1 MINSEFLA
9 EPFAQFLPT
18 VFLYAELHFRFK
30 WSGSRYFQKEPE
42 ILADLPI
49 RIEPN
54 RDIPILLIIKDSHLF
69 PITLKYVEIVI
80 YKSNKIIQSQT
91 FQYNTQLN
99 INWWDDTVMIDPEGI
114 SGDIEIYVEFM
125 YNVGGQDKKCT
136 IHNYPL
142 CSHDKLKT
150 YISKYPYPNDGNVL
164 YGDIHYH
171 SNLTEDMVEFGA
183 PLKATLAMAES
194 LGLDFFCNTDH
205 SYDLDDVP
213 GSWTETDPTLE
224 KWNKSRIEINTLN
237 NGNPGKSFIIPSE
250 ELSLHN
256 KDGRNIHAL
265 ILNHSTFLPGS
276 GDGAEE
282 PFNFHADYNTKTIHD
297 SLDNESLCIAAH
309 PFNPVPLVQ
318 WFFVKRGKWQLED
331 IVEENV
337 AGIQIVNGAL
347 DEGFYEGLKIWKELL
362 LDGYHKFI
370 YAGNDAHGNFNIYRQ
385 IKIPMLSLYEKN
397 EQLFGEFRT
406 GVHTNGNNRTI
417 NSAITSMKN
426 GNCFVTNG
434 PFINITF
441 QNNGPIYEMG
451 STVRLNYGIITVS
464 IISTPEFGM
473 IKKITIIKGVIG
485 ENKEV
490 DYFTIMNP
498 REYKLIKDFKIN
510 SDSNCYFR
518 CEVEL
523 DSINEKRIFAMSNP
537 IWLSPNIN

>member
-1 MINSEFLA
+1 MINSEFLM
-9 EPFAQFLPT
+9 ESFAQYSPAVL
-18 VFLYAELHFRFK
+18 LYAELHFRFK
-30 WSGSRYFQKEPE
+30 WTGSRYFQKEPE

-49 RIEPN
+49 RIEPKS
-54 RDIPILLIIKDSHLF
+54 DIPILLIIKDSHLF

-80 YKSNKIIQSQT
+80 YKSNKIIQSHT
-91 FQYNTQLN
+91 FQYNTQMDL
-99 INWWDDTVMIDPEGI
+99 NWWDDTLIIDSEGI
-114 SGDIEIYVEFM
+114 SGNIEINVEFM
-125 YNVGGQDKKCT
+125 YNINGKDKKCT

-142 CSHDKLKT
+142 CSHNKLKT
-150 YISKYPYPNDGNVL
+150 CISKYPYPNDGNVL

-183 PLKATLAMAES
+183 PLKATLTMAES

-205 SYDLDDVP
+205 SYDLDDLP

-224 KWNKSRIEINTLN
+224 KWNKSRREIETIN

-256 KDGRNIHAL
+256 QDGRNIHAL
-265 ILNHSTFLPGS
+265 ILNHSNFLPGS
-276 GDGAEE
+276 GDGAEK
-282 PFNFHADYNTKTIHD
+282 PFNFHADYNTKTVHD

-309 PFNPVPLVQ
+309 PFNPVPIVQ

-331 IVEENV
+331 ILEDNI

-347 DEGFYEGLKIWKELL
+347 DEGFYKGLKIWMKLL

-385 IKIPMLSLYEKN
+385 IKTPMFSLYEKK

-406 GVHTNGNNRTI
+406 GVHINGYNRDI
-417 NSAITSMKN
+417 NSVITSMKN

-441 QNNGPIYEMG
+441 QNNGLIYEMG
-451 STVRLNYGIITVS
+451 STVSSNYGIITVS

-473 IKKITIIKGVIG
+473 IKKMTIIKGVIG
-485 ENKEV
+485 EKKEI
-490 DYFTIMNP
+490 DYFTIMNS
-498 REYKLIKDFKIN
+498 REYKLIKDFEIK

-518 CEVEL
+518 FEVEL
-523 DSINEKRIFAMSNP
+523 DSNNEKRIFAMSNP
-537 IWLSPNIN
+537 IWLSPDIN